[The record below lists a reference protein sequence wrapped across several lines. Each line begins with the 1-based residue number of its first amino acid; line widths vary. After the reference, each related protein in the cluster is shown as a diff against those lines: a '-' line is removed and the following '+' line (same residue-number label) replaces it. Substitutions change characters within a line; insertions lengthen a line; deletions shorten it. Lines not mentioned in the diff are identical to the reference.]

1 MADQLDCALDLMRR
15 MPPSQIED
23 NLASLIDLVPHLTE
37 QLLSAV
43 DQPLKIAHD
52 THSKKDYLLCDYNRD
67 GDSYRYWAFLVQ
79 NGRTYIL
86 SGRHGPTVM
95 TLLSTTVKLLP
106 PNYVR
111 WRSKRTKSS
120 TSTANCTF
128 LLLAILRR
136 VYPLQGTTK
145 EACHLFIAG
154 IWTLGL
160 PAASLSR
167 RVSGFLRFFA
177 LVHSNSMYHRDMK
190 RYP

>member
-1 MADQLDCALDLMRR
+1 
-15 MPPSQIED
+15 
-23 NLASLIDLVPHLTE
+23 
-37 QLLSAV
+37 
-43 DQPLKIAHD
+43 
-52 THSKKDYLLCDYNRD
+52 
-67 GDSYRYWAFLVQ
+67 
-79 NGRTYIL
+79 L

-167 RVSGFLRFFA
+167 RVSGFLRFFCVSSFQFDVSSRHETISVIA
-177 LVHSNSMYHRDMK
+177 CVGYSAREQFSSVFFFFLLLCYS
-190 RYP
+190 